1 MPEKTLVLL
10 KPEALKWGIAGDII
24 KELSNTKL
32 RLIGAKLI
40 KVTPELAEKHYK
52 AHKGKPFFGDL
63 IKHITGHYH
72 KENVVALVYAGEN
85 AISRV
90 RVISGATDPSKAE
103 PNTIR
108 AKFGKHKVEIG
119 VFENVIHT
127 SGSKEEAEEEIKLW
141 FKPTELTEKVFETK
155 KVSVCVEQEVWKA

>member
-10 KPEALKWGIAGDII
+10 KPEALKWGVAGDVI

-32 RLIGAKLI
+32 RLIGAKLV
-40 KVTPELAEKHYK
+40 KVTLELAEKHYK
-52 AHKGKPFFGDL
+52 AHKGKPFFENL
-63 IKHITGHYH
+63 IKHITGQFH

-90 RVISGATDPSKAE
+90 RAISGDTDPSKAE

-108 AKFGKHKVEIG
+108 AKFGKPKIEIG
-119 VFENVIHT
+119 VFENVMHT
-127 SGSKEEAEEEIKLW
+127 SGNKEEAEEEIKLW
-141 FKPTELTEKVFETK
+141 FKPSELTEKVFETK
-155 KVSVCVEQEVWKA
+155 KVGVCVEQEVWK